1 VVHPDRLCG
10 IRRVVET
17 WRNGLGDREQ
27 ARERDK
33 AQASLSA
40 FHQARFAAVD
50 VRDNTAVQKMVT
62 DCVREDGRLDYLFN
76 NAGISQK
83 NPYEAS
89 TLEDWKEMIDINLW
103 GVIYGINAALPVMKA
118 QKSGHIVNTSSVA
131 ALYGTPY
138 QALYVAT
145 KSAVLGL
152 TDCLYYEYLPEN
164 ILFSVVCPGDVA
176 TPIFK
181 GRVPEGAIT
190 AEEAARIILDG
201 VEKKERMIVFPES
214 MRDLVEKCKD
224 RSSVTWH
231 IKRPRRTAVLSL
243 RRRNTRSFWRDRRNG
258 GNSLL
263 EEERDCHVHPR
274 GMRRYD
280 NE

>member
-1 VVHPDRLCG
+1 LIDSFEGKVAIVTGGTSG
-10 IRRVVET
+10 IGYAVSEELLKRGATVWVIGSRQESV
-17 WRNGLGDREQ
+17 
-27 ARERDK
+27 DK

-118 QKSGHIVNTSSVA
+118 QKSGHIVNPSSVA

-224 RSSVTWH
+224 PVFRDLAHKKTEEDSRAFFASPEYQEFLARQK
-231 IKRPRRTAVLSL
+231 KR
-243 RRRNTRSFWRDRRNG
+243 G
-258 GNSLL
+258 
-263 EEERDCHVHPR
+263 
-274 GMRRYD
+274 
-280 NE
+280 